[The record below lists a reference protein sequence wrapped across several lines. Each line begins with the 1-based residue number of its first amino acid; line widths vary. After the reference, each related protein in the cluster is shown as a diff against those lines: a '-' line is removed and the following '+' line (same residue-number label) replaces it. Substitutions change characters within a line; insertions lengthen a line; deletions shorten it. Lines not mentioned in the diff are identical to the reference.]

1 MTQIEREDLVERY
14 LAGEMNPAQ
23 EAEFFLHVAVD
34 DELQRTLK
42 AFRIMDRTIGNE
54 REAAISEQSRY
65 REHIMAMLAVTP
77 AVVSGGGVA
86 GTAAS
91 SGSAGAAGTAAGLG
105 AWKTVL
111 IAIVAGSVAAGT
123 AVVVIPKIIGGD
135 EPAPAVRTVSPGE
148 LPRMEP
154 PSLQEEKGPQQ
165 ILPNEVHEAKEQNN
179 AERSDG
185 TAASNSVRKSRQP
198 VGGQAAGIRQAASPD
213 AAPATRSGKEDSGSY
228 VKLPEKSPEEVKI
241 PTEVA
246 RPRSENP

>member
-42 AFRIMDRTIGNE
+42 AFRIMDRAISNE
-54 REAAISEQSRY
+54 REAVIGERSRY

-77 AVVSGGGVA
+77 AVITDGGVA

-91 SGSAGAAGTAAGLG
+91 SGSAGTAGTVAGLG
-105 AWKTVL
+105 AWKTAL
-111 IAIVAGSVAAGT
+111 IAIVAGGVAAGT
-123 AVVVIPKIIGGD
+123 AVVVIPRIIGGD
-135 EPAPAVRTVSPGE
+135 EPAPAVRTVSPGD
-148 LPRMEP
+148 LPRMEA
-154 PSLQEEKGPQQ
+154 PSLQQEQAPQQ
-165 ILPNEVHEAKEQNN
+165 VLPNEVQEAKEENN
-179 AERSDG
+179 AERNDG
-185 TAASNSVRKSRQP
+185 TAASISVRKSRQP
-198 VGGQAAGIRQAASPD
+198 VGGQAAGIRQATSPD
-213 AAPATRSGKEDSGSY
+213 AAPATKAGRKDSGSY

-241 PTEVA
+241 PTEVT